1 VVVVVAISLVVVAV
15 VVFEPLP
22 ADLVLLRL
30 HLQYSLQHFLVQ
42 KYLSQVVKVAVSV

>member
-1 VVVVVAISLVVVAV
+1 VVVVVVALPLV

-30 HLQYSLQHFLVQ
+30 HLQYLLLHFLVQ